1 VATQSIDATGAIANQ
16 TFSQSSV
23 DTDGTIITAPA
34 STSAIYARMS
44 VAGVFSVGGAG
55 AAEVPLDANT
65 WTLVWQQSA
74 GLANSPIVYV
84 APSSGTATV
93 FLRVV

>member
-1 VATQSIDATGAIANQ
+1 MATQSIDATGAIANE

-23 DTDGTIITAPA
+23 DTDGTIITASA

-44 VAGVFSVGGAG
+44 ADGIFSVGGAG
-55 AAEVPLDANT
+55 AAEVPIDANT
-65 WTLVWQQSA
+65 WTLVWQQSPA
-74 GLANSPIVYV
+74 LANSPVVYL